1 MIALVLSVLALAVT
15 ALNLL
20 LCYGIIRRLRAEPA
34 HGPGPIPTDHTVT
47 GLRVGVPVALPAGAP
62 TLVGFFSPGCGAC
75 ADLLPAFTKAA
86 EAHPGG
92 TGEVTAVVVEAV
104 PDSGSRI
111 YLDALAPVA
120 EVLRVPP
127 DSPWVT
133 AFGVTGFPQV
143 HALTEDGALRWS
155 AVGPSDL
162 ERRLAG

>member
-1 MIALVLSVLALAVT
+1 MIALVLSVLALCVT
-15 ALNLL
+15 VLNLL

-34 HGPGPIPTDHTVT
+34 PGQGPLTADHTVT
-47 GLRVGVPVALPAGAP
+47 GLRVGVPVALPAGSP

-75 ADLLPAFTKAA
+75 EDLLPAFTRAA
-86 EAHPGG
+86 GAHPGG
-92 TGEVTAVVVEAV
+92 TAKVTAVVVEAG
-104 PDSGSRI
+104 PDSGSRT
-111 YLDALAPVA
+111 YLDALTPVA
-120 EVLRVPP
+120 EVLRVPL

-155 AVGPSDL
+155 ALGPADL